1 MPYQTFDHTAD
12 LGILVQA
19 ESSIA
24 LFEEAARALS
34 EQICGPRPFKA
45 TGETRVKVTGR
56 DWPDLMINWLRELL
70 YLVNGKNLVFGP
82 IGIQVLNE
90 FSLEAVVP
98 VDNAGCS
105 PHDMVNE
112 IKAVTYHQLQ
122 VEPRA
127 DGWQARIIFDI

>member
-19 ESSIA
+19 ESPVA

-34 EQICGPRPFKA
+34 AQSCGPRAFAA
-45 TGETRVKVTGR
+45 TGETRISVTGR

-70 YLVNGKNLVFGP
+70 YLVNGKSLVFGP
-82 IGIQVLNE
+82 VGIHKLKE
-90 FSLEAVVP
+90 FSLDAVVP
-98 VDNAGCS
+98 VDNAGCA
-105 PHDMVNE
+105 PHDMLNE

-122 VEPRA
+122 VEPSD

>member
-19 ESSIA
+19 ESGAA
-24 LFEEAARALS
+24 LFAEAARALS

-45 TGETRVKVTGR
+45 TGEVQVNVNGG

-82 IGIQVLNE
+82 VGIGRLTE

-98 VDNAGCS
+98 VDNTGCA
-105 PHDMVNE
+105 PHDMFNE

-127 DGWQARIIFDI
+127 DGWQACIIFDI

>member
-19 ESSIA
+19 DSSNA
-24 LFEEAARALS
+24 LFKEAARALS
-34 EQICGPRPFKA
+34 AQICGPRSFQA
-45 TGETRVKVTGR
+45 TGETRVRVTGR

-70 YLVNGKNLVFGP
+70 YLVNGKHLVYGP
-82 IGIQVLNE
+82 VEIQTLTE
-90 FSLEAVVP
+90 FSLEAVIP
-98 VDNAGCS
+98 VDNAGCA

-127 DGWQARIIFDI
+127 GGWQARIIFDI

>member
-19 ESSIA
+19 ESPVA

-34 EQICGPRPFKA
+34 EQICGPRPFAA
-45 TGETRVKVTGR
+45 TGEIRVTITGG

-70 YLVNGKNLVFGP
+70 YLVNGKHLVFGP
-82 IGIQVLNE
+82 VDIQLFTE
-90 FSLEAVVP
+90 FNLEAVVP
-98 VDNAGCS
+98 VDSAGCA
-105 PHDMVNE
+105 PHDMFNE

-122 VEPRA
+122 VEPS
-127 DGWQARIIFDI
+127 DGGWLARIIFDI